1 MIGAIYRNACT
12 SISFYTQNSQNR
24 SDGVKTTIHVFI
36 QYTQQWDTLLIENQ
50 QTKNDIV
57 IIVLKKYQ
65 FTHFKKQKT
74 ANQTR

>member
-50 QTKNDIV
+50 QTKLI
-57 IIVLKKYQ
+57 L
-65 FTHFKKQKT
+65 
-74 ANQTR
+74 